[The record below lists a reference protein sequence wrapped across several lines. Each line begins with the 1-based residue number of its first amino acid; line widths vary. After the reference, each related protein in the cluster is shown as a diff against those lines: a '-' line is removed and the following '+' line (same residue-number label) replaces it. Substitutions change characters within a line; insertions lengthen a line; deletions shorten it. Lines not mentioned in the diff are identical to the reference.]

1 MATSKEAVGCDLLFN
16 IREIGK
22 LEGLNSVR

>member
-1 MATSKEAVGCDLLFN
+1 MATSKEALGCDLFCN
-16 IREIGK
+16 IRGFGK